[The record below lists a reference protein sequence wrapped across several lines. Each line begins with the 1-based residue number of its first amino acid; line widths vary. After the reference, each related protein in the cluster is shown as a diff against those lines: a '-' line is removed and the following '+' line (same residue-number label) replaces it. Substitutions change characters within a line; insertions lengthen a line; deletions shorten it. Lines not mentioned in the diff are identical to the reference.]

1 MGKFK
6 AALIGLG
13 RIASTIDDEVEGSSM
28 AMPMSHMGS
37 YLDVSEVEVVGGADT
52 YSEQREAF
60 GRRYGF
66 DRLYSDYREM
76 LEKERPDIVSV
87 CTSAKP
93 RAEIVQAI
101 ASMDAGVKAIY
112 AEKPIAISLEEADA
126 MVAACHKAGIALAVN
141 CSRRWD
147 PWYAMS
153 RRLIDDGEIGAV
165 LQVNVNQVGNLSHN
179 SHMLNLA
186 RYLAG
191 GDGRVSWV
199 FGDLESDEKANS
211 DDDLGGISYLAFE
224 NGARALVRQE
234 AWAYNESD
242 VMGSDGRI
250 RAINDGQ
257 EFELW
262 KFAKGGMRGQ
272 PVRHLFPKPQRFEG
286 PNVLAIRD
294 LMSCIENGGEPL
306 NSGEEGRHD
315 LEVAVA
321 LRESHRRGGVR
332 VDLPI
337 TDRSQKII
345 SYEVMRWPDGTP
357 RAVQTLRDKAEK

>member
-1 MGKFK
+1 MAKFK
-6 AALIGLG
+6 VALIGLG
-13 RIASTIDDEVEGSSM
+13 RIASTIDDEIAGSSIP
-28 AMPMSHMGS
+28 MPMSHMGS

-52 YSEQREAF
+52 YAEQREAF

-66 DRLYSDYREM
+66 DRLYADYREM

-93 RAEIVQAI
+93 RAEIVQTI

-126 MVAACHKAGIALAVN
+126 MVDVCHEAGIVLAVN

-147 PWYAMS
+147 PWYKMS
-153 RRLIDDGEIGAV
+153 RKLIDDGEIGEV
-165 LQVNVNQVGNLSHN
+165 MQVNVNQVGNLSHN

-199 FGDLESDEKANS
+199 FGDLESDEKAHS
-211 DDDLGGISYLAFE
+211 DDDLGGTSYLAFE
-224 NGARALVRQE
+224 NGVRALVRQE
-234 AWAYNESD
+234 AWSYNESD
-242 VMGSDGRI
+242 VMGSEGRI

-262 KFAKGGMRGQ
+262 KFAEGGRRGQ
-272 PVRHLFPKPQRFEG
+272 PVRHLFPKPQRIEA

-294 LMSCIENGGEPL
+294 MMSCIENGGEPL
-306 NSGEEGRHD
+306 SSGEEGRHD
-315 LEVAVA
+315 LEVAIA

-357 RAVQTLRDKAEK
+357 RAVQKRRDEAAG